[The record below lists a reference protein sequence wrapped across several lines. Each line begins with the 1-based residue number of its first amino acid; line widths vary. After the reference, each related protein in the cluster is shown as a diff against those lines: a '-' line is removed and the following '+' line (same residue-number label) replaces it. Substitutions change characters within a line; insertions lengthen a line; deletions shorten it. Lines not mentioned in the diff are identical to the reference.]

1 MPFMASAP
9 GSPVQSSR
17 QSSLTK
23 MGTSSASLAY
33 IPPLIDGACGTVLR
47 AEQPT
52 MSLLRDDARV
62 LMSMV
67 PAMFTSLWT
76 ELMCHAQSMS
86 WADLG
91 DLSIH
96 LGLTIMELYMLVA
109 LIPLCLIMP
118 GAVSMLWSGACAMM
132 IMGFARILN
141 GKSRVVRCMAGSD
154 GWMMG
159 QESEDEK
166 WIYVGGME
174 LSARRLSAVTLPA
187 LSKLFSRSFIG
198 IPMRTYGLP
207 LDLLSLLIQRNTP
220 LPSDTTRILYTQLRS
235 ALCDGSI
242 NRVVIISHNLGSL
255 PVSKAISQLFSDLP
269 ADKLSKLEI
278 YTFGAAAAEFVLPTG
293 EAPMSAPSSPS
304 MNNGNHGPI
313 LERRPHRLPH
323 VEHFAL
329 TSDPFANIGTLR
341 AAKETLETRFCGGV
355 FVMAPPT
362 MTTSTTTRT
371 STASATAQA
380 GISAS
385 ATVSARATVSAT
397 GLSLHTYLTAL
408 FPTQVTS
415 VNTPSLLDEVML
427 IDRDV
432 AEKREFAAMS
442 NFAALRSSAGG
453 SPKDG
458 KKERLSWTG
467 LGATAGQ
474 KRDGMSKVVMDGVAG
489 LEMARK
495 GCKDCDGHRGREV
508 SWLVRYVNVGCV
520 EGGGYKV
527 DGGLGGLNVNGHGMV
542 NGEQRIE

>member
-1 MPFMASAP
+1 MTAP
-9 GSPVQSSR
+9 SSP
-17 QSSLTK
+17 
-23 MGTSSASLAY
+23 LAY

-62 LMSMV
+62 MMGMMTT
-67 PAMFTSLWT
+67 MFTALWT
-76 ELMCHAQSMS
+76 ELMCHARRMS
-86 WADLG
+86 WADMG
-91 DLSIH
+91 DVLIH
-96 LGLTIMELYMLVA
+96 VGLAVMELHMVVA
-109 LIPLCLIMP
+109 AVPLFLIMP
-118 GAVSMLWSGACAMM
+118 GAVSALWCTACAMM

-141 GKSRVVRCMAGSD
+141 GKSRVIRCMAGSD

-159 QESEDEK
+159 QEAEDEK

-174 LSARRLSAVTLPA
+174 LSSRHLATMTLPS
-187 LSKLFSRSFIG
+187 LSKLFSRSFIA

-207 LDLLSLLIQRNTP
+207 LDLLSALTQRNTH

-235 ALCDGSI
+235 SLLDSSI
-242 NRVVIISHNLGSL
+242 NRVVILSHNLGSL
-255 PVSKAISQLFSDLP
+255 PVSKALSQLLSDLP
-269 ADKLSKLEI
+269 ADKLSKLEV
-278 YTFGAAAAEFVLPTG
+278 YTFGAATSEFVLPTG

-304 MNNGNHGPI
+304 LTNGHHQQQPI

-323 VEHFAL
+323 VEHYAL
-329 TSDPFANIGTLR
+329 TSDPFAHIGVLR

-362 MTTSTTTRT
+362 LTTAATARTATTTSANT
-371 STASATAQA
+371 SQKAVAAKATL
-380 GISAS
+380 
-385 ATVSARATVSAT
+385 SARATVSAT

-408 FPTQVTS
+408 FPTQMTS
-415 VNTPSLLDEVML
+415 SRHTPSVLDEVML

-474 KRDGMSKVVMDGVAG
+474 KRDGSMSKVVMDGVAG

-520 EGGGYKV
+520 ENGGFKV
-527 DGGLGGLNVNGHGMV
+527 EGGRMDDGGMNGMV
-542 NGEQRIE
+542 NGDHRME